1 MSTLKRPSLTTSHTP
16 SPVRPIPPA
25 QIPSNTHFSTPRIS
39 AGKKKKKKER
49 KKKKNPSCPE
59 NFCDSS
65 CFQLAVYAISA
76 LERSNQ
82 RLTALVDRISA
93 AAPSLS
99 AGALEAEYTQ
109 IEEEDAP

>member
-1 MSTLKRPSLTTSHTP
+1 MSTLKRPSLTTSDTP

-25 QIPSNTHFSTPRIS
+25 QIPSNTHFSTPRVPPS
-39 AGKKKKKKER
+39 KKGKKKGNKKKQ
-49 KKKKNPSCPE
+49 SCSE
-59 NFCDSS
+59 NFCDSY
-65 CFQLAVYAISA
+65 CFQLAVRAINA

-82 RLTALVDRISA
+82 CLTALVDRIPA

-109 IEEEDAP
+109 IEEEDVP